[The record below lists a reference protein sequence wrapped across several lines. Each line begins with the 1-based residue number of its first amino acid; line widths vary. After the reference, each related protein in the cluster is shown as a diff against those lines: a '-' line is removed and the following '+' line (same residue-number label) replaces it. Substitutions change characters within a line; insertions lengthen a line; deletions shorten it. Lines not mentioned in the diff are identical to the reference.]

1 MQLRRRK
8 KKYWL
13 QNGWR
18 SFDSFLTHL
27 DLTLEMRMAMDERK
41 MKWDCKCGMFALVT
55 FLKSGARE
63 FTTFKIDKFV
73 GTKLEVPKRSLLV
86 SKTPVVFQETPEGK
100 KIKFQGLIFSNCF
113 IKDNALTS

>member
-1 MQLRRRK
+1 
-8 KKYWL
+8 
-13 QNGWR
+13 
-18 SFDSFLTHL
+18 
-27 DLTLEMRMAMDERK
+27 MAMDERK

-100 KIKFQGLIFSNCF
+100 NKFQGLIFSNCF